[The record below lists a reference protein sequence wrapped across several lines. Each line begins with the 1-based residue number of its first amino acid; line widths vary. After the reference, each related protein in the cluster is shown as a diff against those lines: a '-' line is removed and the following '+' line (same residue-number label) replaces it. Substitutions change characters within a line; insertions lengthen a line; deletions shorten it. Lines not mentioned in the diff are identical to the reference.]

1 MRHSLALQL
10 AATLLIFAPAT
21 ALWAQQPTPK
31 PAAPRPAASTS
42 TPTPKKGLPPAKPAG
57 QPATT
62 PASKAAA
69 ATPKLPTPPGK
80 TTAAPAT
87 TGPAKPVSTSAA
99 TPGKATVPVTA
110 PKPAVAAP
118 VKAAPAKPQIP
129 LPANMGSADPGVRYQ
144 NGKTL
149 IAQARYELAMQELEP
164 LTPPAARF
172 DRGPEAAYLYAV
184 AATRAKK
191 WAEAEQMLNLLR
203 NEYPTWPKM
212 EEAFFLQGQVSFEL
226 GEADNALKILGQ
238 IPAGRLE
245 TEREA
250 MKAVYLPRIKDKL
263 LFQNLLERYAQDA
276 AVGRAYADKLVTGGW
291 YTDADKATLDQ
302 LVTQYSLDR
311 TRYTPRPKAQ
321 KKSSYNVAVLLPFE
335 FDDPSWE
342 KQRKNQFV
350 TDLYAGMRLAQDSL
364 QREGRPIQLY
374 SYDTGAD
381 TTQLKQVLAL
391 PELASMDMI
400 IGPVYK
406 SGSKILA
413 RYAQQKQII
422 CINPLSQDADLVLDN
437 GWHYLFEPSTVTQ
450 AKQAAQFAIARFT
463 SRTAVVLY
471 EDTKDEAAFGQAY
484 KTAYEAL
491 GGKVLQLRRINS
503 DVDESISAGFA
514 GIDLKTVGHLVVA
527 SDHRKAGPYTLGVMQ
542 SQAARLPLLTYAS
555 WLENA
560 RISLGQLDS
569 RDVFFVHPKY
579 LDKTAPGVRR
589 FRQLYMQRQNLPP
602 SVFAFTGFELLYYF
616 GSQLHLNGPGFQQ
629 NLAASGPVSGAV
641 LQGIGYPSGAHDNQ
655 YVPFTKLEHLEVEV
669 QNPVGIR

>member
-1 MRHSLALQL
+1 MRHLVAFRL
-10 AATLLIFAPAT
+10 AATLLLSSFYCA
-21 ALWAQQPTPK
+21 ALAQQPTPK
-31 PAAPRPAASTS
+31 PTAPRPTS
-42 TPTPKKGLPPAKPAG
+42 TAPAAKKPV
-57 QPATT
+57 
-62 PASKAAA
+62 
-69 ATPKLPTPPGK
+69 ATPGKVPGATP
-80 TTAAPAT
+80 
-87 TGPAKPVSTSAA
+87 AA
-99 TPGKATVPVTA
+99 TPGKTPATTTAGPAKPGTATPAKTPASTTKPAAPTTPPAA
-110 PKPAVAAP
+110 PKPAPVAP
-118 VKAAPAKPQIP
+118 PKPQVP
-129 LPANMGSADPGVRYQ
+129 LPANMGSADPKVRYQ

-149 IAQARYELAMQELEP
+149 IAQARYDLAMQELEP
-164 LTPPAARF
+164 ITPPAARF

-203 NEYPTWPKM
+203 NEYPTWPTIA
-212 EEAFFLQGQVSFEL
+212 EAFFLQGQVSFEL
-226 GEADNALKILGQ
+226 GEADNALKVLSQ
-238 IPAGRLE
+238 IPADKLPA
-245 TEREA
+245 EREA
-250 MKAVYLPRIKDKL
+250 MKATYLPRVKDKV
-263 LFQNLLERYAQDA
+263 LFQTLLQNYPQDA

-291 YTDADKATLDQ
+291 YTEADKSTLDQ
-302 LVTQYSLDR
+302 LVTQLGLDR

-381 TTQLKQVLAL
+381 TLQLKQVLAL

-400 IGPVYK
+400 IGPIYK

-413 RYAQQKQII
+413 RYAQQRQII
-422 CINPLSQDADLVLDN
+422 CINPLSQDADLVQDN

-450 AKQAAQFAIARFT
+450 AKQAAQFAITRFA

-491 GGKVLQLRRINS
+491 GGKVLQLRRVNS
-503 DVDESISAGFA
+503 DVEESLGAGFA
-514 GIDLKTVGHLVVA
+514 GLDLKTVGHLVVA
-527 SDHRKAGPYTLGVMQ
+527 SDHRKAGPYTLGVL
-542 SQAARLPLLTYAS
+542 QAQGARLPLLTYAS
-555 WLENA
+555 WLDNS

-579 LDKTAPGVRR
+579 LDKLNPGVRR
-589 FRQLYMQRQNLPP
+589 FRQLYIQRQNLPP

-616 GSQLHLNGPGFQQ
+616 GSQLHQNGPGFQQ
-629 NLAASGPVSGAV
+629 NLASSGPISGAV
-641 LQGIGYPSGAHDNQ
+641 FQGIGYPAGAHDNQ
-655 YVPFTKLEHLEVEV
+655 YVPFTKLERLEVEV
-669 QNPVGIR
+669 QNPVGFR